1 MKKYLIGCINNDLK
15 RSNTIKTRFFL
26 LEGTQIKDITQKLCA
41 GTKEITT
48 YKYNKGLANYPFGC
62 GLSHYLQNDNLNKVK
77 GLNLK
82 GFDIMMFTLN
92 DLKTILKVKDAFDNN
107 IEKSLLEYMKSYK

>member
-1 MKKYLIGCINNDLK
+1 MKKYLVGCINNDMK

-26 LEGTQIKDITQKLCA
+26 VDNNKIKDVTQELCE
-41 GTKEITT
+41 GSKEITT

-62 GLSHYLQNDNLNKVK
+62 GLSHYLQNNNLNKVK

-82 GFDIMMFTLN
+82 DAEIMMLTLN
-92 DLKTILKVKDAFDNN
+92 DLKHILKVKNAFDSK
-107 IEKSLLEYMKSYK
+107 IETNLLQYIKGE